1 MEIVVLMAGE
11 GQRFVKAGYTTPKPL
26 IEVHGK
32 TILEWTTDSILGHLT
47 GNPLTFAIRS
57 EHRDLYGLDDYLK
70 RLYGNATICQTFDH
84 LTRGNLETAF
94 VTSQEKLRNKANSV
108 LFLDSDNHY
117 DGSKFLS
124 LVDEKIRDKKSEN
137 CIVLCYFEPM
147 DDSKKW
153 CFCSVDSQGK
163 VLGLVEKDYL
173 ENGKPMVGF
182 FYWSSLEFFEKI
194 AKAVLENEKPA
205 KNEFYMSQAVEF
217 ALQHKFSVYAFK
229 SDLMVPLGTPEDVE
243 RFKNDSPHRSRP

>member
-32 TILEWTTDSILGHLT
+32 TILKWTTDSILGHLP
-47 GNPLTFAIRS
+47 GNPLTFAIRT

-70 RLYGNATICQTFDH
+70 RLYGNATICHTFDTT
-84 LTRGNLETAF
+84 TRGNLETAF
-94 VTSQEKLRNKANSV
+94 ITSQEKLQNKANSV
-108 LFLDSDNHY
+108 LFLDSDNQY

-124 LVDEKIRDKKSEN
+124 TFNDLYEKDHV
-137 CIVLCYFEPM
+137 VLCYFEPT

-153 CFCSVDSQGK
+153 CFCSVDSNSK
-163 VLGLVEKDYL
+163 VLDLVEKDYL

-182 FYWSSLEFFEKI
+182 FYWSSIELFERI
-194 AKAVLENEKPA
+194 ARSVLENQKPA

-217 ALQHKFSVYAFK
+217 ALQQEISVYAFK

-243 RFKNDSPHRSRP
+243 RFRLDNAQTRNRP

>member
-11 GQRFVKAGYTTPKPL
+11 GQRFAKVGYTTPKPL

-32 TILEWTTDSILGHLT
+32 TILEWTTNSILGYLP

-57 EHRDLYGLDDYLK
+57 EHRDLYNLDDYLK
-70 RLYGNATICQTFDH
+70 QLYGNATICQVFDNT
-84 LTRGNLETAF
+84 TRGNLETALI
-94 VTSQEKLRNKANSV
+94 TSQEKLRNKANSV

-124 LVDEKIRDKKSEN
+124 LVDKIHDNKSEDYV
-137 CIVLCYFEPM
+137 VLCYFEPT

-153 CFCSVDSQGK
+153 CFCSVDSQNK
-163 VLGLVEKDYL
+163 VLSLVEKDYL

-194 AKAVLENEKPA
+194 AKSVLENAKPT
-205 KNEFYMSQAVEF
+205 KNEFYMSQAVDF
-217 ALQHKFSVYAFK
+217 ALQRKFSVYAFK
-229 SDLMVPLGTPEDVE
+229 SDLMIPLGTPEDVE
-243 RFKNDSPHRSRP
+243 RFKSNDSSHRSRP